1 MGILDRLKS
10 SIPKI
15 ETTQPREVPA
25 QIDDSDS
32 QNLKPTKE
40 EKNLSKALDRINKD
54 INDRQEYLA
63 QLLSEIKVAEKELV
77 VTKDEILYQSFGLY
91 QPLYNFNNSEE
102 YKKRLDLERD
112 RQKFLIK
119 SNKAITGNKD
129 WLVNG
134 SKVEGKKIVSD
145 IQKLLLRAFNNEC
158 DDVIGKVRFS
168 NMEQS
173 IKRIR
178 NSFDSVSKLGR
189 VMNLSITEEYYVSK
203 IRELRI
209 AHEYAEKKEEEKE
222 QLKEMREQAREDA
235 KLQQEIAEERRRIQK
250 EQTHYEN
257 ALSQLVTQLDHAEG
271 DAKEEII
278 ARISEIKR
286 TLSDINKN
294 MEDIDYRE
302 SNQRAGYV
310 YVISN
315 IGAFGEKVF
324 KIGMTRRLNPQERID
339 ELSNA
344 SVPFNFDIHAMI
356 FSDDAPKLE
365 AALHRR
371 FEDRKLNMVNLRREF
386 FYASIEEI
394 KEVIR
399 ENYTKAVDFI
409 DIPEAEQYRV
419 SLKMKEVENA

>member
-40 EKNLSKALDRINKD
+40 EKTLSKALDRINKD

>member
-25 QIDDSDS
+25 QIDDLDS
-32 QNLKPTKE
+32 QNLKLTKE

-91 QPLYNFNNSEE
+91 QPLYIFNNSEE

-119 SNKAITGNKD
+119 SNNAITGNKD

-189 VMNLSITEEYYVSK
+189 VMNLSITEEYYMSK

-235 KLQQEIAEERRRIQK
+235 KLQREIAEERRRIQK

-257 ALSQLVTQLDHAEG
+257 ALYQLVAQLDHAEG

-278 ARISEIKR
+278 ARISEIKG

-409 DIPEAEQYRV
+409 DFPEAEQYRV
-419 SLKMKEVENA
+419 SLKMKEVENV

>member
-145 IQKLLLRAFNNEC
+145 IQKLLLSAFNNEC